1 MIDRGDEASGL
12 DLEEEGEG
20 PVRNSADLQPI
31 PRSRNI
37 GVILAFHVQVGTFST
52 CALFPLSLARLSTG
66 FVVRPHICSFSNHDV
81 GRQSNCQKAFLA
93 IALYSEQ
100 KIANLHMGWQ
110 DYKFKQR

>member
-52 CALFPLSLARLSTG
+52 CALFPLSLARHSTG
-66 FVVRPHICSFSNHDV
+66 FVVRPHNYDLVLRVYDV
-81 GRQSNCQKAFLA
+81 TN
-93 IALYSEQ
+93 
-100 KIANLHMGWQ
+100 
-110 DYKFKQR
+110 

>member
-1 MIDRGDEASGL
+1 MLSIVYVVIDRGDEASGL

-66 FVVRPHICSFSNHDV
+66 FVVRPHILSSCISPT
-81 GRQSNCQKAFLA
+81 
-93 IALYSEQ
+93 
-100 KIANLHMGWQ
+100 KITFDHET
-110 DYKFKQR
+110 K